1 MKQLFTYL
9 FALVVS
15 VAALS
20 FSGCNPSSGGD
31 KIQNSVVFSSGATVT
46 AATASQFMMVTSA
59 ESWQVELLPTEEGG
73 DTEWCS
79 LSQMSG
85 SGNANIRMIF
95 GKNTTDHTR
104 SLMVSVRFGLSAK
117 IELVFAQR
125 GQTTDVAD
133 EHPAWLELP
142 AGKVDNADTFVSYN
156 MLPSSSGTKRSF
168 TLYYDASAH
177 IPLWVAY
184 PLCSYYITTGN
195 RTNDWNTY
203 DPNIPSGVQVSLSNA
218 YYGYQRGHM
227 LPSASRNKTTS
238 DNKMTFYN
246 TNMTPQLGSLNTQYW
261 ATLEEKV
268 RSCAKSSDTLYVV
281 TGAVLRTVGGN
292 ESIDYTTTRSDA
304 GKQVAIPNYYYK
316 ALLRL
321 SLRTGT
327 PTYSAV
333 AAWVEHRAKSGDVTA
348 DDMITIDELE
358 RRTGIDFFANLD
370 EETQN
375 AVESSW
381 TAADWGL

>member
-1 MKQLFTYL
+1 MTIPPCVVGGCLPQRSTTSIPLFRL
-9 FALVVS
+9 
-15 VAALS
+15 
-20 FSGCNPSSGGD
+20 
-31 KIQNSVVFSSGATVT
+31 I
-46 AATASQFMMVTSA
+46 
-59 ESWQVELLPTEEGG
+59 
-73 DTEWCS
+73 CS
-79 LSQMSG
+79 L
-85 SGNANIRMIF
+85 
-95 GKNTTDHTR
+95 
-104 SLMVSVRFGLSAK
+104 
-117 IELVFAQR
+117 
-125 GQTTDVAD
+125 
-133 EHPAWLELP
+133 
-142 AGKVDNADTFVSYN
+142 
-156 MLPSSSGTKRSF
+156 SSGTKRSF
-168 TLYYDASAH
+168 TLYYDAEAH
-177 IPLWVAY
+177 IPIWVAY
-184 PLCSYYITTGN
+184 PLCSYYLTTGN

-203 DPNIPSGVQVSLSNA
+203 DPNIPFDVQVNLSNA

-268 RSCAKSSDTLYVV
+268 RSWAKSSDTLYVV
-281 TGAVLRTVGGN
+281 TGAVLHTVGGN
-292 ESIDYTTTRSDA
+292 ESIDNTTTRSDA